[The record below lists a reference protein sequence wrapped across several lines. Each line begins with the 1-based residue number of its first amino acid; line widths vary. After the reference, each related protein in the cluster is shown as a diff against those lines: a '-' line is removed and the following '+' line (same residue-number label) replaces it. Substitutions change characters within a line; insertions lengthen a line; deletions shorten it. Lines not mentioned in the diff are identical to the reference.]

1 MAITTVFA
9 AASFNSHMQAR
20 GGHNMLQPYTAI
32 ALGPRVIIWSGLCS
46 AHRSE
51 NGNTLGLKLW
61 CDLGGTVLKVP
72 LQRFEEG
79 NSFSF
84 SQSNDRM
91 KTVGLTMVYQM
102 KLSFTH
108 GHETLQFLRRSTD
121 VLKAPVLLG
130 RHSLRCNDAVGGC
143 TLRCTD
149 AVAEWSLHGHFIWRL
164 DFPAYCKNP

>member
-32 ALGPRVIIWSGLCS
+32 ALGPRVIIWSGFCS

-79 NSFSF
+79 NSFLF
-84 SQSNDRM
+84 SQSSDRM
-91 KTVGLTMVYQM
+91 KTVGLTLVYPM

-108 GHETLQFLRRSTD
+108 GDETLQFLRRSAD

-130 RHSLRCNDAVGGC
+130 RHSRCNDADVGGC
-143 TLRCTD
+143 TL
-149 AVAEWSLHGHFIWRL
+149 
-164 DFPAYCKNP
+164 